1 MPPRQSIG
9 PTATGMHT
17 AFRSVFLGLFLM
29 LALAPWRGLVSAQ
42 DTAGRYA
49 VAVRGV
55 PLQEAL
61 QIVVDVTRADL
72 AWDPLLVSG
81 KRSFCVIEDA
91 GFESLLAC
99 VLTGTGLD
107 FVRRSTGLY
116 VLEVASEG
124 PPVYG
129 NLRGIVLDADS
140 EQPIPNA
147 HVFLAD
153 AGRGDVANHEGMFI
167 FPRLLPGVY
176 SMRVSH
182 MGYRHQT
189 LSVSVRA
196 GGISSTEVILESESY
211 LIAPIIIDGLASTPS
226 SSMMGS
232 AMANQEKIASDL
244 SGSSAS
250 VLQTLA
256 AMPGVRVNDATSDI
270 HIQGGEAGEHQF
282 RLDGATLFI
291 PMNVA
296 SFVGPFS
303 PFALGR
309 ITVHKAGF
317 GAGLGSQISGIIEA
331 EHDLRVPT
339 SPDGVR
345 GGSQFTAQVDPLSTN
360 ARYSHSFRTS
370 GGRHVTLLGAGR
382 AGMWQ
387 LVSPPSLAGLLD
399 SWNVVDTFLLSAFA
413 ERNTPFANLPPEG
426 NPSLAFADIHMAGRI
441 RLSSLRT
448 LGTSLYWGRS
458 SIGNA
463 LSDIDLT
470 QDDPLSLPEQ
480 ATRFK
485 DLYAWQNGMLQA
497 RYDVVRSA
505 HVLAHAQIRGS
516 FYRLDH
522 DFRSPEASASDAG
535 ADDGNSVYE
544 WSAAVG
550 ADYFSDKGHRIESG
564 LEWTVTGTDF
574 IVAGTQ
580 NLPLRHASTGMRL
593 ATFLTDIIQIGEHG
607 SIEAGTRFTWLHS
620 RRSLYAEPRLSTR
633 FDFTETPIGGVSFF
647 VGGGLYRQFV
657 NQFDVSSRSP
667 RAFVSSTRFW
677 MQNDASVTP
686 PKAAHVA
693 AEMLVLPSAHW
704 SLSGELYYKRHYH
717 ILGIDYSA
725 DPGLS
730 DDLEQ
735 SAFLAASKGT
745 SRGLGFGVRRK
756 IGAGSIHAGVDVSRA
771 ERTIAGQFGNEAVT
785 VPWNE
790 PIRLEFAADLVPF
803 PNTVVAVRWKTV
815 LDRAWGFRK
824 SYYDFLSAH
833 LNDLDAIVADM
844 RANGVS
850 EDAIRRVERQIVHY
864 DLMRPDQHV
873 LPALHQLDLSAAYTF
888 RQRDWALQLRMD
900 VMNVLD
906 RDNAAEWQFRLDED
920 RYFNGGVNGLTGL
933 LDRSDRPL
941 LPRVFAVAAR
951 VTW

>member
-9 PTATGMHT
+9 LTATGVHT
-17 AFRSVFLGLFLM
+17 AFRSVLLGLLFM
-29 LALAPWRGLVSAQ
+29 LALTPWRGLVSAQ
-42 DTAGRYA
+42 DATPRYA

-61 QIVVDVTRADL
+61 QLVVDVTRADL

-91 GFESLLAC
+91 QFEALLSC
-99 VLTGTGLD
+99 VLEGTGLD

-147 HVFLAD
+147 HIYLAD

-167 FPRLLPGVY
+167 FPRLLPGTY
-176 SMRVSH
+176 RMRVSH

-189 LSVSVRA
+189 LDVSVRA

-211 LIAPIIIDGLASTPS
+211 LIAPIIIDGLSSTPS

-232 AMANQEKIASDL
+232 AVANQEQIASDL
-244 SGSSAS
+244 SGSNAS
-250 VLQTLA
+250 VLQTLS
-256 AMPGVRVNDATSDI
+256 AMPGVRINDATSDI
-270 HIQGGEAGEHQF
+270 HIQGGEAGEHKF

-291 PMNVA
+291 PLNVA
-296 SFVGPFS
+296 TFVGPFS

-309 ITVHKAGF
+309 LTVHKAGF

-339 SPDGVR
+339 APDGIR
-345 GGSQFTAQVDPLSTN
+345 GGSQFTVQVDPLATN
-360 ARYSHSFRTS
+360 ARYSHSFRTRS
-370 GGRHVTLLGAGR
+370 GRHVTLLGAGR

-387 LVSPPSLAGLLD
+387 LLSPPSLSGLLD

-413 ERNTPFANLPPEG
+413 EQNTPFANLPPEG
-426 NPSLAFADIHMAGRI
+426 NPSLAFTDIHMAGRI
-441 RLSSLRT
+441 RLSTLRT

-470 QDDPLSLPEQ
+470 QNEPLTLPEQ
-480 ATRFK
+480 TARFK
-485 DLYAWQNGMLQA
+485 DLYSWQNGMVQA

-505 HVLAHAQIRGS
+505 HVLAHAQVRGS
-516 FYRLDH
+516 FYVLDH
-522 DFRSPEASASDAG
+522 DFRSPASVHSEEG

-544 WSAAVG
+544 LSAVAG
-550 ADYFSDKGHRIESG
+550 ADYFSDSGHRLETGIE
-564 LEWTVTGTDF
+564 WAMTRTDF
-574 IVAGTQ
+574 TVAGTQ
-580 NLPLRHASTGMRL
+580 NLPLRHASTGVRL
-593 ATFLTDIIQIGEHG
+593 ATFLTDVVQIGQNG
-607 SIEAGTRFTWLHS
+607 SLEVGTRFTWLHS

-633 FDFTETPIGGVSFF
+633 FDFTETPIGGLSFF

-693 AEMLVLPSAHW
+693 AEVLVLPNPRW
-704 SLSGELYYKRHYH
+704 SLSGEVYYKRHYH

-725 DPGLS
+725 DPGSGKRL
-730 DDLEQ
+730 DQ
-735 SAFLAASKGT
+735 SEFLAASNGT
-745 SRGLGFGVRRK
+745 SRGLGIGVKRMIGPGNVHFGV
-756 IGAGSIHAGVDVSRA
+756 DLSRA
-771 ERTIAGQFGNEAVT
+771 ERTIAGQFGNAAVT

-790 PIRLEFAADLVPF
+790 PIRIELGADLVPF
-803 PNTVVAVRWKTV
+803 PRTVVAVRWKSV

-873 LPALHQLDLSAAYTF
+873 LPALHQLDVSAAYTF
-888 RQRDWALQLRMD
+888 RQQDWALQLRMD
-900 VMNVLD
+900 IMNVLN

-941 LPRVFAVAAR
+941 LPRVLSVAAR